1 MTKKVL
7 VAGAAIAG
15 LLVLTVLG
23 LFLFLD
29 ANQFRPQLEQAMGGA
44 LGRKVAIGNIK
55 LALFSGGIAVDD
67 FSLADDPAFSDAP
80 FVTAKAVTVGVDLMS
95 LIFSRSLR
103 VESVRLEEP
112 QVVLLNSP
120 SGEWNFSG
128 LGGGTTAGAPST
140 VSGGSAAA
148 MNIVVQK
155 IEIVNGRVLIGTPGT
170 RGKERVYDSVNLEVD
185 NLSLASQF
193 PFRLTARTP
202 GGGTVS
208 LDGRAGPFNTTD
220 AADTPFQ
227 TTLEVRGLDVA
238 STGFVDPASGLAG
251 TIDFTGDLASDGQR
265 LTSKGEVTAT
275 GLQLV
280 SGGTPSR
287 VPIEIDYESDYSRKP
302 GTGVVKRGDVKI
314 GKAVAHLTGNY
325 DASGETF
332 TVRLALSGNKMPAP
346 DLEATLPAIGMRLPS
361 GASLR
366 QGTLDVKLTISGPVD
381 RLVIAGPIDLS
392 NATLAGFDLGGKLGA
407 LPSLGGVPTGGDTII
422 QTLAATLRVAPEGI
436 RADGL
441 NLLAPAIGTLTGN
454 GTIAPGGEMNF
465 RMLAKLTAA
474 AASQVSRVTS
484 LTQPA
489 NGIPFKIEGTMTNP
503 IFVPDVGRAASD
515 LLRDPEAVKKA
526 ASAIR
531 GLFGGRK
538 Q

>member
-1 MTKKVL
+1 M
-7 VAGAAIAG
+7 
-15 LLVLTVLG
+15 
-23 LFLFLD
+23 
-29 ANQFRPQLEQAMGGA
+29 
-44 LGRKVAIGNIK
+44 
-55 LALFSGGIAVDD
+55 
-67 FSLADDPAFSDAP
+67 
-80 FVTAKAVTVGVDLMS
+80 
-95 LIFSRSLR
+95 
-103 VESVRLEEP
+103 
-112 QVVLLNSP
+112 
-120 SGEWNFSG
+120 
-128 LGGGTTAGAPST
+128 
-140 VSGGSAAA
+140 
-148 MNIVVQK
+148 
-155 IEIVNGRVLIGTPGT
+155 
-170 RGKERVYDSVNLEVD
+170 
-185 NLSLASQF
+185 
-193 PFRLTARTP
+193 
-202 GGGTVS
+202 
-208 LDGRAGPFNTTD
+208 
-220 AADTPFQ
+220 
-227 TTLEVRGLDVA
+227 
-238 STGFVDPASGLAG
+238 
-251 TIDFTGDLASDGQR
+251 
-265 LTSKGEVTAT
+265 
-275 GLQLV
+275 
-280 SGGTPSR
+280 
-287 VPIEIDYESDYSRKP
+287 
-302 GTGVVKRGDVKI
+302 VKRGDVKI

-407 LPSLGGVPTGGDTII
+407 LPSLGGVPTGGDTVI

-441 NLLAPAIGTLTGN
+441 NLLAPAIGTLTGS
-454 GTIAPGGEMNF
+454 GTIAPAGEMNF
-465 RMLAKLTAA
+465 RMLAKLTAT

>member
-7 VAGAAIAG
+7 VAGAVIAG

-80 FVTAKAVTVGVDLMS
+80 FVTAKTVTVGVDLMP

-103 VESVRLEEP
+103 VESVRLEAP

-170 RGKERVYDSVNLEVD
+170 RGKERVYDSVNLEVN

-287 VPIEIDYESDYSRKP
+287 VTDRDRL
-302 GTGVVKRGDVKI
+302 R
-314 GKAVAHLTGNY
+314 
-325 DASGETF
+325 
-332 TVRLALSGNKMPAP
+332 VRLQPQARDRRG
-346 DLEATLPAIGMRLPS
+346 EAG
-361 GASLR
+361 
-366 QGTLDVKLTISGPVD
+366 
-381 RLVIAGPIDLS
+381 
-392 NATLAGFDLGGKLGA
+392 
-407 LPSLGGVPTGGDTII
+407 
-422 QTLAATLRVAPEGI
+422 
-436 RADGL
+436 
-441 NLLAPAIGTLTGN
+441 
-454 GTIAPGGEMNF
+454 
-465 RMLAKLTAA
+465 
-474 AASQVSRVTS
+474 
-484 LTQPA
+484 
-489 NGIPFKIEGTMTNP
+489 
-503 IFVPDVGRAASD
+503 
-515 LLRDPEAVKKA
+515 
-526 ASAIR
+526 
-531 GLFGGRK
+531 
-538 Q
+538 